1 MSKINNTQVD
11 DPNDIDIVMS
21 VYNLIE
27 CSDRYSKTL
36 DSFWQYYKEEP
47 ALDNNNNIVDFPANK
62 SNSVSFRF

>member
-11 DPNDIDIVMS
+11 DANDIDIGMS

-36 DSFWQYYKEEP
+36 ESFWQYYKEEP
-47 ALDNNNNIVDFPANK
+47 ALDNNNNVVDFPTNK